1 MPFIF
6 SVWLKIDLDP
16 RLPRPPATEMLPR
29 VLAQRGRLHYLRMDT
44 DFFGFRSQ
52 LDLLEL
58 LERMRMQRAAAATA
72 ALFCLSGVLRG
83 GEPDASWSGKV
94 AKESQE
100 R

>member
-6 SVWLKIDLDP
+6 SAWLKIDLDP

-29 VLAQRGRLHYLRMDT
+29 VLANWTTG
-44 DFFGFRSQ
+44 
-52 LDLLEL
+52 
-58 LERMRMQRAAAATA
+58 
-72 ALFCLSGVLRG
+72 ALGENAEGGVLRKG
-83 GEPDASWSGKV
+83 GELDASWSGKV